1 MKYYLMDTTE
11 GIKYIKTKKT
21 IRGREQA
28 REVAGCGVCWVAPCT
43 ASLYYLRKFMELI
56 GWKFA

>member
-28 REVAGCGVCWVAPCT
+28 REVAGCGVC
-43 ASLYYLRKFMELI
+43 SLPRIVFFVFMFV
-56 GWKFA
+56 G